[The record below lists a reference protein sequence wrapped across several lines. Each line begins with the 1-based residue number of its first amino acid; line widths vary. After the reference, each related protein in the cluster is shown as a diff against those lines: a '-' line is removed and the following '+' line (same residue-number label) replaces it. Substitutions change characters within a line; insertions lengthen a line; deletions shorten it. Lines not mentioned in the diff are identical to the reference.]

1 PLSEPESSGLKNLY
15 RGLREREI
23 SHQQSIRLTI
33 ARVLTSPAFLYRR
46 ESSGPDKDPV
56 RVNAYELATRL
67 SYFLWSSCPD
77 HELLEAAKDGS
88 LTGDKE
94 LLRQTRRMLQDPK
107 TNRMAEQFA
116 CQWFHVRAFDDNDD
130 KNEKMFPQFKKLRSS
145 MYGETLKFFED
156 MFRNNGSVLDI
167 ILADHTFLNGPLAE
181 HYGIEGVSGDEW
193 SRVDGMHV
201 KGRGGVLGMATVLAI
216 NSGASRTSP
225 ILRGNWIYETLLG
238 ESLPRPPAN
247 VPDLPER
254 IPENLTARQVIEKH
268 SSVKECA
275 KCHERIDTYGFVLEQ
290 FDAVGR
296 IRKDQRDTSATLF
309 DGAQVNGIEGL
320 REYLVNQRSN
330 DFLDQFCRKFLGY
343 ALGREVQLSDMLL
356 INDMK
361 ERLKNNEYRFNV
373 AVEAVIS
380 SDQFR
385 KVRGR
390 LVENTD

>member
-1 PLSEPESSGLKNLY
+1 
-15 RGLREREI
+15 
-23 SHQQSIRLTI
+23 
-33 ARVLTSPAFLYRR
+33 
-46 ESSGPDKDPV
+46 
-56 RVNAYELATRL
+56 
-67 SYFLWSSCPD
+67 
-77 HELLEAAKDGS
+77 
-88 LTGDKE
+88 
-94 LLRQTRRMLQDPK
+94 
-107 TNRMAEQFA
+107 
-116 CQWFHVRAFDDNDD
+116 
-130 KNEKMFPQFKKLRSS
+130 
-145 MYGETLKFFED
+145 
-156 MFRNNGSVLDI
+156 
-167 ILADHTFLNGPLAE
+167 
-181 HYGIEGVSGDEW
+181 
-193 SRVDGMHV
+193 
-201 KGRGGVLGMATVLAI
+201 MATVLAI

-247 VPDLPER
+247 VPDLPDR

-373 AVEAVIS
+373 AVESVIS